1 LAAPALLC
9 PAERKAGKAMSQAA
23 SYLIVASGMI
33 VGLSF
38 VRFIIGKIN
47 QRRQSRRIDE
57 GIAQYLRQYGENE

>member
-1 LAAPALLC
+1 
-9 PAERKAGKAMSQAA
+9 MSQAA

-47 QRRQSRRIDE
+47 QRQQSRRIDE